1 MAESSSDHDDEEH
14 QEPPP
19 PPPPRRRGRGPTKLA
34 QVLSQPAERHE
45 RNHLDLDEYD
55 RPMRPTAKPFSSFIG
70 TLARNRINIAIN
82 EWKDVDDKDKKQCWR
97 DILVILICVSITVK
111 YS

>member
-34 QVLSQPAERHE
+34 QVLSQPAEHHQ
-45 RNHLDLDEYD
+45 RNHLHLDEFG
-55 RPMRPTAKPFSSFIG
+55 RPTRQLQSHS
-70 TLARNRINIAIN
+70 LASL
-82 EWKDVDDKDKKQCWR
+82 VHWR
-97 DILVILICVSITVK
+97 GIE
-111 YS
+111 

>member
-34 QVLSQPAERHE
+34 QVLSQPAEHHQ
-45 RNHLDLDEYD
+45 RNHLHLDEFG
-55 RPMRPTAKPFSSFIG
+55 RPTRPTAKPFASFIG

-97 DILVILICVSITVK
+97 DILVILICISITVK

>member
-34 QVLSQPAERHE
+34 QVLSQPAEHHQ
-45 RNHLDLDEYD
+45 RNHLHLDEFG
-55 RPMRPTAKPFSSFIG
+55 RPTRPTAKPFASFIG
-70 TLARNRINIAIN
+70 TLARNRINIAIY

>member
-1 MAESSSDHDDEEH
+1 MTESSSDHDDEKH

-34 QVLSQPAERHE
+34 QVLSQPAEHHQ
-45 RNHLDLDEYD
+45 RNHLHLDEFG
-55 RPMRPTAKPFSSFIG
+55 RPTRPTAKPFASFIG

-97 DILVILICVSITVK
+97 DILVILTYVSITVK

>member
-1 MAESSSDHDDEEH
+1 MAESSSDHDNEEH

-19 PPPPRRRGRGPTKLA
+19 PPPRRRRGRGPTKLA
-34 QVLSQPAERHE
+34 QVLSQPAEHHQ
-45 RNHLDLDEYD
+45 RNHLNLDEFG
-55 RPMRPTAKPFSSFIG
+55 RPTRPTAKPFASFIG

-97 DILVILICVSITVK
+97 DILVILIYVSITVK